1 MRTQMERSYV
11 EHDSKMQLQMARK
24 QRELD
29 RTVRRKTKGGGL
41 QPRWLRTFP
50 CPLRLPFCTFAS
62 SSLSYAPFL
71 LFTSSMVVAQTL
83 EREITALKEKI
94 EEEARAHAEIQD
106 FLKRATDSLTQ
117 KVC

>member
-1 MRTQMERSYV
+1 
-11 EHDSKMQLQMARK
+11 
-24 QRELD
+24 
-29 RTVRRKTKGGGL
+29 
-41 QPRWLRTFP
+41 
-50 CPLRLPFCTFAS
+50 
-62 SSLSYAPFL
+62 
-71 LFTSSMVVAQTL
+71 MVVAQTL